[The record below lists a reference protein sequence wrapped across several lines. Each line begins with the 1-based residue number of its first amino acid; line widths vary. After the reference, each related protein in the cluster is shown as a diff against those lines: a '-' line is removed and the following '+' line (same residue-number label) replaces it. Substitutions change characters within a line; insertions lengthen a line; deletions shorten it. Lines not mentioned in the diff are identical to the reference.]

1 VPVSRITQTAQ
12 DIETSSDLSQRV
24 GYLGPGDE
32 IGELA
37 NTFDHMIEHLDRVF
51 QSQKYF
57 VADASHELRGPLT
70 VIRGNLDLLKR
81 KLGEEERRRSL
92 KAIERESIRMSK
104 IVDDLLLLTEIESGQ
119 LAQPQR
125 VLLKDILSEE
135 LERVRTLAGSRKIA
149 VSQPEDLVING
160 DAQSLKQL
168 LGNLVDNAV
177 KYTPEHGTITLSLF
191 RDGSWARLEVTD
203 TGIGISSEHLPHIF
217 DRFYRVDKARS
228 RASGGTG
235 LGLAIVKGIAE
246 QHGGK
251 VNVTSEPGKGS
262 TFTVRLKL

>member
-1 VPVSRITQTAQ
+1 
-12 DIETSSDLSQRV
+12 
-24 GYLGPGDE
+24 
-32 IGELA
+32 
-37 NTFDHMIEHLDRVF
+37 
-51 QSQKYF
+51 
-57 VADASHELRGPLT
+57 
-70 VIRGNLDLLKR
+70 
-81 KLGEEERRRSL
+81 
-92 KAIERESIRMSK
+92 MSK

-135 LERVRTLAGSRKIA
+135 LERARTLAGSRKID
-149 VSQPEDLVING
+149 VSQQEDLAING

-168 LGNLVDNAV
+168 LGNLVDNAI
-177 KYTPEHGTITLSLF
+177 KYTPEHGTITLSLL

-203 TGIGISSEHLPHIF
+203 TGIGIPPEHLPHIF